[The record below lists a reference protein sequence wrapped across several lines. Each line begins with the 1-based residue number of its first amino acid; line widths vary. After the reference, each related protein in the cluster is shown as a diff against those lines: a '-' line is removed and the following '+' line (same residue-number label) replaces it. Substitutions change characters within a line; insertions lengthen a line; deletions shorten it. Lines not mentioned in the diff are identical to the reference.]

1 MDFINK
7 FWEAFKRDRIT
18 TICGLVFAVAYYVS
32 SEPNSVA
39 FLGATAAPFVV
50 GLAGFL
56 KGLSV
61 AIGLLFAAQSRPDT
75 LVEKDVIKEV
85 LTENQPE
92 GKKELMSD
100 EPDVRPFNVSYTKPR
115 TEKD

>member
-7 FWEAFKRDRIT
+7 FWEAFKRDRVT
-18 TICGLVFAVAYYVS
+18 SICGLVFAVAYYIS

-39 FLGATAAPFVV
+39 FLGPDIANFMV

-61 AIGLLFAAQSRPDT
+61 AVGLLFAAQTRPDSHAQ
-75 LVEKDVIKEV
+75 KDVIKEV

-100 EPDVRPFNVSYTKPR
+100 ESDVNQK
-115 TEKD
+115 KIN

>member
-7 FWEAFKRDRIT
+7 FWEAFKRDKIT
-18 TICGLVFAVAYYVS
+18 TICGLVFAVAYYIS

-39 FLGATAAPFVV
+39 FLGPDIANFMI

-61 AIGLLFAAQSRPDT
+61 AVGLLFAAQTRPDSP
-75 LVEKDVIKEV
+75 VQKDVIKEV

-100 EPDVRPFNVSYTKPR
+100 ESDVNQK
-115 TEKD
+115 KIN

>member
-7 FWEAFKRDRIT
+7 FWEAFKRDKVT
-18 TICGLVFAVAYYVS
+18 TICGLVFAVAYYIS

-39 FLGATAAPFVV
+39 FLGPDIANFMV

-61 AIGLLFAAQSRPDT
+61 AVGLLFAAQTRPDP
-75 LVEKDVIKEV
+75 LVKKDITKEV
-85 LTENQPE
+85 ITENQ
-92 GKKELMSD
+92 L
-100 EPDVRPFNVSYTKPR
+100 DVK

>member
-7 FWEAFKRDRIT
+7 FWEAFKRDKIT
-18 TICGLVFAVAYYVS
+18 TICGLVFAIAYYIS

-39 FLGATAAPFVV
+39 FLGPDIANFMI
-50 GLAGFL
+50 GLADFL

-61 AIGLLFAAQSRPDT
+61 AVGLLFAAQTRPDS
-75 LVEKDVIKEV
+75 LVKKNQLEV
-85 LTENQPE
+85 APDSINQTEN
-92 GKKELMSD
+92 K
-100 EPDVRPFNVSYTKPR
+100 

>member
-7 FWEAFKRDRIT
+7 FWEAFKRDRVT
-18 TICGLVFAVAYYVS
+18 SICGLVFAVAYYIS

-39 FLGATAAPFVV
+39 FLGPDIANFMV

-61 AIGLLFAAQSRPDT
+61 AVGLLFAAQTRPDS
-75 LVEKDVIKEV
+75 LAQKDVIKEV

-100 EPDVRPFNVSYTKPR
+100 ESDVNQK
-115 TEKD
+115 KIN

>member
-7 FWEAFKRDRIT
+7 FWEAFKRDKVT
-18 TICGLVFAVAYYVS
+18 TICGLVFAVAYYIS

-39 FLGATAAPFVV
+39 FLGPDIANFMV

-61 AIGLLFAAQSRPDT
+61 AVGLLFAAQTRPDA
-75 LVEKDVIKEV
+75 LVQKDVIKEV

-100 EPDVRPFNVSYTKPR
+100 ESDVNQK
-115 TEKD
+115 KIN

>member
-7 FWEAFKRDRIT
+7 FWEAFKRDKIT
-18 TICGLVFAVAYYVS
+18 SLCGIIFACAYYVS

-39 FLGATAAPFVV
+39 FLGAENATFIV

-61 AIGLLFAAQSRPDT
+61 AVGLLFAAQSRPDS

-92 GKKELMSD
+92 GKKVLMSD
-100 EPDVRPFNVSYTKPR
+100 ESDTKPANVSHTRPN
-115 TEKD
+115 KD